1 MITTR
6 EELNDILK
14 SERSLYIDGG
24 WWREQKLH
32 LIMDSEYLLWQY
44 QKYLRITEFHY
55 NANHKIRYYFAQRV
69 KNKMGA
75 RLGISI
81 FHNSVDKGLRIYHY
95 GNIVINSNCKIGKNL
110 KLHGDNC
117 IGNKGEL
124 FSSEVP
130 SIGNDVELGFG
141 ATIIGKINIANGTI
155 VSANSVVN
163 RDFNEVNCIIGGVP
177 AHFLKKVGR

>member
-1 MITTR
+1 
-6 EELNDILK
+6 
-14 SERSLYIDGG
+14 
-24 WWREQKLH
+24 
-32 LIMDSEYLLWQY
+32 MDSEYLLWQY
-44 QKYLRITEFHY
+44 QKYLRLTEFHY
-55 NANHKIRYYFAQRV
+55 NANHKIRYYIAQRV
-69 KNKMGA
+69 KNKMGS

-117 IGNKGEL
+117 IGNKGEQS
-124 FSSEVP
+124 SSEVP
-130 SIGNDVELGFG
+130 SIGDNVELGFG
-141 ATIIGKINIANGTI
+141 ATIIGKINISNGTI

-163 RDFNEVNCIIGGVP
+163 TDFNEDNCIIGGVP